1 MLQGYWSKEWQLAY
15 DNSYSTPTE
24 ETRKENQKR
33 KLHMARWQKKLIQ
46 TVWGSMI
53 KLWKLRCDE
62 RHGWDKESRDRS
74 RREVLH
80 KELEA
85 IYDRRQQYPQRV
97 QRLLRPSYEIHIQE
111 TCTKL
116 ADWLEAYKG
125 TFAIT
130 WSPG

>member
-1 MLQGYWSKEWQLAY
+1 ME
-15 DNSYSTPTE
+15 
-24 ETRKENQKR
+24 KEN
-33 KLHMARWQKKLIQ
+33 H

-53 KLWKLRCDE
+53 TLWKLRCDE
-62 RHGWDKESRDRS
+62 RHGWDKESGDRA

-85 IYDRRQQYPQRV
+85 IYDRRHQYPQRV
-97 QRLLRPSYEIHIQE
+97 QRLLRQSYDIHIQE